1 MALQITHAT
10 VAIGTDSGNGE
21 IHKAEWNA
29 AHSISMATNKLLGR
43 STAGSGSAEEITVG
57 SQLSLSG
64 GTLNVG
70 TGIPVAS
77 STMNTNKILGRTTA
91 SSGAVEELSIG
102 TGLNL
107 SSGSL
112 SIGTGIPITAVNM
125 NTNKLLG
132 RSTASVGVVEE
143 LTVGNNLSLSSGTL
157 NVSSNVIQNL
167 DLVKIA
173 RTGGVITDITDYN
186 GVSISSV
193 SSYTWAQFI
202 DIGFDLTVARNVY
215 ITDRHSVIDGVS
227 TPGSLWRIDPTATA
241 TRKRNLVS
249 GPIYYATFALAV
261 AEVPAASWPNLR
273 IWVGTGCGLGGA
285 ELISNGTRYAH
296 KQKGRVLMAASTAPI
311 ASDWFSGTGSISGT
325 TLTITAVTAGVLAV
339 GDIVNGAGV
348 TANTKITA
356 LGTGTGGTGT
366 YTVDTSQT
374 VGPITIVNKNTERI
388 RLQWAVPAG
397 FLAVGD
403 VIWIEHHFSKSGVT
417 ASNFMARDFHIG
429 TSGTITDTSLMFI
442 GATDVR
448 ATSNNTYVG
457 CDELKHW
464 QVISAT
470 SVKRAGPVGSFDY
483 NGFNTTSRDAA
494 QPISNISNPLYVSCG
509 NYLSSGYTDTIN
521 FEEAAIYLEM
531 RS

>member
-1 MALQITHAT
+1 MPIN
-10 VAIGTDSGNGE
+10 I
-21 IHKAEWNA
+21 
-29 AHSISMATNKLLGR
+29 
-43 STAGSGSAEEITVG
+43 GSG
-57 SQLSLSG
+57 
-64 GTLNVG
+64 
-70 TGIPVAS
+70 TG
-77 STMNTNKILGRTTA
+77 
-91 SSGAVEELSIG
+91 
-102 TGLNL
+102 
-107 SSGSL
+107 
-112 SIGTGIPITAVNM
+112 
-125 NTNKLLG
+125 
-132 RSTASVGVVEE
+132 
-143 LTVGNNLSLSSGTL
+143 
-157 NVSSNVIQNL
+157 NVIYSNGNFY
-167 DLVKIA
+167 DSAGNIIS
-173 RTGGVITDITDYN
+173 GVA
-186 GVSISSV
+186 
-193 SSYTWAQFI
+193 SYTWAQFTAG
-202 DIGFDLTVARNVY
+202 GFDTSIARYVHVS
-215 ITDRHSVIDGVS
+215 DRHSTTDGTS
-227 TPGSLWRIDPTATA
+227 TPGSLWWIDPTATA

-261 AEVPAASWPNLR
+261 AEVPAASWPNHC

-296 KQKGRVLMAASTAPI
+296 KQKGRILMAASTAPI
-311 ASDWFSGTGSISGT
+311 ASDWFSGTGSISSN
-325 TLTITAVTAGVLAV
+325 TLTITAVTSGVLAV

-348 TANTKITA
+348 LANTKITA

-403 VIWIEHHFSKSGVT
+403 VIWIDHHFSKSGTT

-442 GATDVR
+442 GALDVR

-494 QPISNISNPLYVSCG
+494 QPISDISNPLYVSCG

>member
-1 MALQITHAT
+1 MPIFEGQPQTIIYDPTTDIITDA
-10 VAIGTDSGNGE
+10 NG
-21 IHKAEWNA
+21 
-29 AHSISMATNKLLGR
+29 
-43 STAGSGSAEEITVG
+43 
-57 SQLSLSG
+57 
-64 GTLNVG
+64 
-70 TGIPVAS
+70 
-77 STMNTNKILGRTTA
+77 
-91 SSGAVEELSIG
+91 
-102 TGLNL
+102 
-107 SSGSL
+107 
-112 SIGTGIPITAVNM
+112 
-125 NTNKLLG
+125 
-132 RSTASVGVVEE
+132 
-143 LTVGNNLSLSSGTL
+143 
-157 NVSSNVIQNL
+157 NVIS
-167 DLVKIA
+167 
-173 RTGGVITDITDYN
+173 GVA
-186 GVSISSV
+186 
-193 SSYTWAQFI
+193 SYTWAQFT
-202 DIGFDLTVARNVY
+202 DAGFDTS
-215 ITDRHSVIDGVS
+215 ITRYVHVSDRHSTTDGTS
-227 TPGSLWRIDPTATA
+227 TPGSLWRIDPSATA
-241 TRKRNLVS
+241 IRKRNLVS
-249 GPIYYATFALAV
+249 AAIYYSSFAAAI
-261 AEVPAASWPNLR
+261 AEVPVASWPNHR
-273 IWVGTGCGLGGA
+273 IYPNDVKA
-285 ELISNGTRYAH
+285 ELVNNGTRYAF
-296 KQKGRVLMAASTAPI
+296 KQKGRILMAASTAPI
-311 ASDWFSGTGSISGT
+311 ASDWFSGTGSISSN
-325 TLTITAVTAGVLAV
+325 TLTITAVTSGVLAV

-348 TANTKITA
+348 LANTKITA

-403 VIWIEHHFSKSGVT
+403 VIWIDHHFSKSGAT

-442 GATDVR
+442 GALDVR

-494 QPISNISNPLYVSCG
+494 QPISDISNPLYVSCG